1 MIKGKVVS
9 KGILKRKD
17 KIVINLLNKVIGKAL
32 DLLYEEGYLDE
43 DHDSVEISIVIKS
56 DVPDNLS

>member
-1 MIKGKVVS
+1 MIRGKVVS

-17 KIVINLLNKVIGKAL
+17 KRVINLLNKVIGIAV